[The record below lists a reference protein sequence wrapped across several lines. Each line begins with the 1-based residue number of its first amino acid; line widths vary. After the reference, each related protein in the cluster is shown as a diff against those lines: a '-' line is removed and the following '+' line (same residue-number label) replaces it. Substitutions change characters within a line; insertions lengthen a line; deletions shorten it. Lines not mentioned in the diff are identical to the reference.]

1 MKYFKQFTLIILS
14 LLLLLSGCGNSGA
27 DDVKF
32 KEKPEYSLSE
42 YLNSGETIWY
52 QVDGTGKDAKVKCIY
67 VLNKEGAMYYCK
79 SDWSIGEA
87 EQMED
92 EAIISFVKDT
102 YSKNVQQEVDKQIN
116 RDYFVRDMI
125 AEYLCVE
132 IANIGG
138 YYYYDEAGIPDM
150 NVECELTTLTN
161 QAYQEALTLYN
172 ALSDEDEILYEF
184 GEIASKYSEK
194 YNEWLKDYLSKEYQ
208 KYLDN
213 IQPMQYK
220 LSLES
225 DSTGNNTNIEMLVF
239 QESIPCHGMIRN
251 MGLSCEVDSIE
262 LKYINPHESNKGATN
277 CFEIYDSW
285 YGGYRLDASS
295 DDYFVTRVDSPKIFR
310 LDEIGTEGITI
321 DVKDIDTL
329 FDTSILIDP
338 TIFTSREYS
347 F

>member
-1 MKYFKQFTLIILS
+1 
-14 LLLLLSGCGNSGA
+14 
-27 DDVKF
+27 
-32 KEKPEYSLSE
+32 
-42 YLNSGETIWY
+42 
-52 QVDGTGKDAKVKCIY
+52 
-67 VLNKEGAMYYCK
+67 
-79 SDWSIGEA
+79 
-87 EQMED
+87 
-92 EAIISFVKDT
+92 
-102 YSKNVQQEVDKQIN
+102 
-116 RDYFVRDMI
+116 
-125 AEYLCVE
+125 
-132 IANIGG
+132 
-138 YYYYDEAGIPDM
+138 
-150 NVECELTTLTN
+150 
-161 QAYQEALTLYN
+161 
-172 ALSDEDEILYEF
+172 
-184 GEIASKYSEK
+184 
-194 YNEWLKDYLSKEYQ
+194 
-208 KYLDN
+208 
-213 IQPMQYK
+213 
-220 LSLES
+220 
-225 DSTGNNTNIEMLVF
+225 MLVF